1 MFDQLQITTGNQIFQ
16 VIVNVC
22 PGNDNF
28 FSIGNIYLS
37 RYFTKQ
43 TKKGVIFS
51 SLSKQKVTLIKEF
64 DLNQL
69 G

>member
-1 MFDQLQITTGNQIFQ
+1 MFNQLQITTGNQIFQ
-16 VIVNVC
+16 IIVNVS

-43 TKKGVIFS
+43 TKKGVIFF
-51 SLSKQKVTLIKEF
+51 SLSKQKITLIKEF